1 MQSVFSSEMII
12 QKMNHLFNTF
22 SLFDFVSFLLILFK
36 YLKISILQLEMDK
49 NRSGAHTPDECGTVS
64 VRRG

>member
-36 YLKISILQLEMDK
+36 YSFYSYSFYSYYLNNMI
-49 NRSGAHTPDECGTVS
+49 
-64 VRRG
+64 